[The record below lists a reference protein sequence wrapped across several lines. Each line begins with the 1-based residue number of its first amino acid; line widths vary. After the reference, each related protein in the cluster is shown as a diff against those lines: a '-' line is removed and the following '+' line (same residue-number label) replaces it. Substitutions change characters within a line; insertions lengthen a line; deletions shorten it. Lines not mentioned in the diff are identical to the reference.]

1 MLDTGKKRLFLLCA
15 LSIAAVA
22 IMPFFGS
29 YHNNIIFYDIR
40 IPKVL
45 LAFFVGAG
53 LSINGAVFQTLF
65 RNDLATPYI
74 LGVASAAAFGAA
86 IGIQIGI
93 DNQMLLSA
101 LAFLAA
107 LSATIIVFMLG
118 RISKRP
124 GGLLL
129 AGIAL
134 NFFFASLILLMQYLA
149 NFTVSFEIIR
159 WMMGDLSIIGYGK
172 LSLIIPSVLLS
183 SVVIYRF
190 YDELNLFIAGEE
202 FAKIHGVNV
211 KQIKAALFFLT
222 SLSTAIIV
230 SVAGP
235 IGFVGMM
242 VPHIIKMTIGRDHK
256 FMLIGTFF
264 FGGLFLAVSNE
275 VGRIIV
281 SPAQIPVGIITS
293 ILGGP
298 FFIWLL
304 VRNAKL

>member
-1 MLDTGKKRLFLLCA
+1 
-15 LSIAAVA
+15 
-22 IMPFFGS
+22 
-29 YHNNIIFYDIR
+29 
-40 IPKVL
+40 
-45 LAFFVGAG
+45 
-53 LSINGAVFQTLF
+53 
-65 RNDLATPYI
+65 
-74 LGVASAAAFGAA
+74 
-86 IGIQIGI
+86 
-93 DNQMLLSA
+93 
-101 LAFLAA
+101 
-107 LSATIIVFMLG
+107 
-118 RISKRP
+118 
-124 GGLLL
+124 
-129 AGIAL
+129 
-134 NFFFASLILLMQYLA
+134 MQYLA

-281 SPAQIPVGIITS
+281 PPAQIPVGIITS

>member
-1 MLDTGKKRLFLLCA
+1 MTAKRLFLICA
-15 LSIAAVA
+15 ISVAVIF

-29 YHNNIIFYDIR
+29 YDNKTIFYDIR
-40 IPKVL
+40 IPEVL

-53 LSINGAVFQTLF
+53 LSINGAVFQTVF
-65 RNDLATPYI
+65 KNDLATPYI

-86 IGIQIGI
+86 IGIRIGS
-93 DNQMLLSA
+93 DSQLVLSI
-101 LAFLAA
+101 LAFAA
-107 LSATIIVFMLG
+107 AMLTTIIVFMLG
-118 RISKRP
+118 KISKRP

-129 AGIAL
+129 AGVAL
-134 NFFFASLILLMQYLA
+134 NFFFASMILLMQYMA

-159 WMMGDLSIIGYGK
+159 WMMGDLSIVGYK
-172 LSLIIPSVLLS
+172 NLYLLIPTVLIS
-183 SVVIYRF
+183 SAITYRF
-190 YDELNLFIAGEE
+190 YDELNLFVAGEE

-211 KQIKAALFFLT
+211 KQIKAVLFFLT

-242 VPHIIKMTIGRDHK
+242 VPHIIKILIGRDHK
-256 FMLIGTFF
+256 FMLVGSFF
-264 FGGLFLAVSNE
+264 FGGFFLTVSNE
-275 VGRIIV
+275 IGKIIV
-281 SPAQIPVGIITS
+281 PPAQIPVGIITS

-304 VRNAKL
+304 IRRGN